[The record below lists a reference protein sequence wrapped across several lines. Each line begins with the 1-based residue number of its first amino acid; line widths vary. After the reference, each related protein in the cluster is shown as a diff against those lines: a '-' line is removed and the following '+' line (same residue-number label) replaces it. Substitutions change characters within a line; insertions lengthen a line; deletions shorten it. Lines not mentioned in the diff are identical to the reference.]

1 MKQKVSKKILLVGL
15 SSVFFMSC
23 TSDEDAVNPV
33 HPETTTKVR
42 MVVDDFFQSTAS
54 ALPTGE
60 SSISEIE
67 AYLFQNDTL
76 KKCLGPLSS
85 TGGNTY
91 ELDIMNS
98 DRGDFYFIANT
109 EGHVD
114 VSGLV
119 EGTTLKS
126 DFLKLASKLDDDQ
139 TRLKGNHILTGSY
152 QRKKKGSAEVTLQ
165 RGVARLDLTVNVPQI
180 KIKSVRIDN
189 VSNTGYV
196 FKQSGVETPADVEK
210 RTIRRDFP
218 EPLTASET
226 GLFYLY
232 EQNNAE
238 MKLTMEIEAEGKSN
252 TLSAQLP
259 ESLSRNTIYTL
270 TVNKTGAEDFEITIN
285 VTTSVEEWT
294 PGEDVTTTPDSIVS
308 RTISRAI

>member
-1 MKQKVSKKILLVGL
+1 MKQRVSKKILLVGL

-23 TSDEDAVNPV
+23 TSDEDPVNPV
-33 HPETTTKVR
+33 QPEAVTKVR
-42 MVVDDFFQSTAS
+42 MIVDDFFQSTAS

-76 KKCLGPLSS
+76 KKCIGPLSS
-85 TGGNTY
+85 SGGDTY
-91 ELDIMNS
+91 ELNIMNS
-98 DRGDFYFIANT
+98 DKGDIYFIANT

-114 VSGLV
+114 VSGLE

-126 DFLKLASKLDDDQ
+126 EFLQLASKLNDDQ

-152 QRKKKGSAEVTLQ
+152 QRQKAGSAEVNLQ

-196 FKQSGVETPADVEK
+196 FKQSGVETPVDVEK
-210 RTIRRDFP
+210 RTIRKDFP

-238 MKLTMEIEAEGKSN
+238 MKLTMEIEADGKSN

-270 TVNKTGAEDFEITIN
+270 TVNKTGTEDFEITIN

-294 PGEDVTTTPDSIVS
+294 PGEDVTATPDSIVS
-308 RTISRAI
+308 RNV

>member
-1 MKQKVSKKILLVGL
+1 MKQRVSKKILLVGL

-23 TSDEDAVNPV
+23 TSDEDPVNPV
-33 HPETTTKVR
+33 QPEAVTKVR
-42 MVVDDFFQSTAS
+42 MIVDDFFQSTAS
-54 ALPTGE
+54 ALPTEE

-85 TGGNTY
+85 SGGDTY
-91 ELDIMNS
+91 ELNIMNS
-98 DRGDFYFIANT
+98 DKGDIYFIANT

-114 VSGLV
+114 VSGLE

-126 DFLKLASKLDDDQ
+126 EFLQLTSKLNDDQ

-152 QRKKKGSAEVTLQ
+152 QRQKAGSAEVNLQ

-196 FKQSGVETPADVEK
+196 FKQSGVETPVDVEK

-238 MKLTMEIEAEGKSN
+238 MKLTMEIEADGKSN

-270 TVNKTGAEDFEITIN
+270 TVNKTGTEDFEITIN

-294 PGEDVTTTPDSIVS
+294 PGEDVTATPDSIVS
-308 RTISRAI
+308 RNV

>member
-1 MKQKVSKKILLVGL
+1 MKQRVSKKILLVGL

-23 TSDEDAVNPV
+23 TSDEDPVNPV
-33 HPETTTKVR
+33 QPEAVTKVR
-42 MVVDDFFQSTAS
+42 MIVDDFFQSTAS
-54 ALPTGE
+54 ALPTEE

-85 TGGNTY
+85 SGGDTY
-91 ELDIMNS
+91 ELNIMNS
-98 DRGDFYFIANT
+98 DKGDIYFIANT

-114 VSGLV
+114 VSGLE

-126 DFLKLASKLDDDQ
+126 EFLQLASKLNDDQ

-152 QRKKKGSAEVTLQ
+152 QRQKAGSAEVNLQ

-196 FKQSGVETPADVEK
+196 FKQSGIETPVDVEK

-238 MKLTMEIEAEGKSN
+238 MKLTMEIEADGKSN

-270 TVNKTGAEDFEITIN
+270 TVNKTGTEDFEITIN
-285 VTTSVEEWT
+285 VSTSVEEWT
-294 PGEDVTTTPDSIVS
+294 PGEDITATPDSIVS
-308 RTISRAI
+308 RNV

>member
-1 MKQKVSKKILLVGL
+1 MKQRVSKKILLVGL

-23 TSDEDAVNPV
+23 TSDEDPVNPIQ
-33 HPETTTKVR
+33 PEAVTKVR
-42 MVVDDFFQSTAS
+42 MIVDDFFQSTAS

-85 TGGNTY
+85 SGGDTY
-91 ELDIMNS
+91 ELNIMNS
-98 DRGDFYFIANT
+98 DKGDIYFIANT

-114 VSGLV
+114 VSGLE

-126 DFLKLASKLDDDQ
+126 EFLQLASKLNDDQ

-152 QRKKKGSAEVTLQ
+152 QRQKAGSAEVNLQ

-196 FKQSGVETPADVEK
+196 FKQSGVETPVDVEK
-210 RTIRRDFP
+210 RTIRKDFL

-238 MKLTMEIEAEGKSN
+238 MKLTMEIEADGKSN

-270 TVNKTGAEDFEITIN
+270 TVNKTGTEDFEITIN

-294 PGEDVTTTPDSIVS
+294 PGEDVTATPDSIVS
-308 RTISRAI
+308 RNV

>member
-1 MKQKVSKKILLVGL
+1 MKQRVSKKILLVGL

-23 TSDEDAVNPV
+23 TSDEDPVNPV
-33 HPETTTKVR
+33 QPEAVTKVR
-42 MVVDDFFQSTAS
+42 MIVDDFFQSTAS
-54 ALPTGE
+54 ALPTEE

-85 TGGNTY
+85 SGGDTY
-91 ELDIMNS
+91 ELNIMNS
-98 DRGDFYFIANT
+98 DKGDIYFIANT

-114 VSGLV
+114 VSGLE

-126 DFLKLASKLDDDQ
+126 EFLQLASKLNDDQ

-152 QRKKKGSAEVTLQ
+152 QRQKAGSAEVNLQ

-196 FKQSGVETPADVEK
+196 FKQSGVETPVDVEK

-238 MKLTMEIEAEGKSN
+238 MKLTMEIEADGKSN

-270 TVNKTGAEDFEITIN
+270 TVNKTGTEDFEITIN
-285 VTTSVEEWT
+285 VSTSVEEWT
-294 PGEDVTTTPDSIVS
+294 PGEDITATPDSIVS
-308 RTISRAI
+308 RNV

>member
-1 MKQKVSKKILLVGL
+1 MKQRVSKKILLVGL

-23 TSDEDAVNPV
+23 TSDEDPVNPV
-33 HPETTTKVR
+33 QPEAVTKVR
-42 MVVDDFFQSTAS
+42 MIVDDFFQSTAS

-85 TGGNTY
+85 SGGDTY
-91 ELDIMNS
+91 ELNIMNS
-98 DRGDFYFIANT
+98 DKGDIYFIANT

-114 VSGLV
+114 VSGLE

-126 DFLKLASKLDDDQ
+126 EFLQLASKLNDDQ

-152 QRKKKGSAEVTLQ
+152 QRQKAGSAEVNLQ

-196 FKQSGVETPADVEK
+196 FKQSGVETPVDVEK
-210 RTIRRDFP
+210 RTIRKDFL

-238 MKLTMEIEAEGKSN
+238 MKLTMEIEADGKSN

-270 TVNKTGAEDFEITIN
+270 TVNKTGTEDFEITIN

-294 PGEDVTTTPDSIVS
+294 PGEDVTATPDSIVS
-308 RTISRAI
+308 RNV

>member
-1 MKQKVSKKILLVGL
+1 MKQRVSKKILLVGL

-23 TSDEDAVNPV
+23 TSDEDPVNPV
-33 HPETTTKVR
+33 QPEAVTKVR
-42 MVVDDFFQSTAS
+42 MIVDDFFQSTAS

-85 TGGNTY
+85 SGGDTY
-91 ELDIMNS
+91 ELNIMNS
-98 DRGDFYFIANT
+98 DKGDIYFIANT

-114 VSGLV
+114 VSGLE

-126 DFLKLASKLDDDQ
+126 EFLQLASKLNDDQ

-152 QRKKKGSAEVTLQ
+152 QRQKAGSAEVNLQ

-196 FKQSGVETPADVEK
+196 FKQSGVETPVDVEK

-238 MKLTMEIEAEGKSN
+238 MKLTMEIEADGKSN

-259 ESLSRNTIYTL
+259 VSLSRNTIYTL
-270 TVNKTGAEDFEITIN
+270 TVNKTGSEDFEITIN

-294 PGEDVTTTPDSIVS
+294 PGEDVTATPDSIVS
-308 RTISRAI
+308 RNV

>member
-1 MKQKVSKKILLVGL
+1 MKQRVSKKILLVGL

-23 TSDEDAVNPV
+23 TSDEDPVNPV
-33 HPETTTKVR
+33 QPEAVTKVR
-42 MVVDDFFQSTAS
+42 MIVDDFFQSTAS

-85 TGGNTY
+85 SGGDTY
-91 ELDIMNS
+91 ELNIMNS
-98 DRGDFYFIANT
+98 DKGDIYFIANT

-114 VSGLV
+114 VSGLE

-126 DFLKLASKLDDDQ
+126 EFLQLASKLNDDQ

-152 QRKKKGSAEVTLQ
+152 QRQKTGSAEVNLQ

-196 FKQSGVETPADVEK
+196 FKQSGVETPVDVEK

-238 MKLTMEIEAEGKSN
+238 MKMTMEIEADGKSN

-270 TVNKTGAEDFEITIN
+270 TVNKTGTEDFEITIN

-294 PGEDVTTTPDSIVS
+294 PGEDVTATPDSIVS
-308 RTISRAI
+308 RNV

>member
-1 MKQKVSKKILLVGL
+1 MKQRESKKILLVGL

-23 TSDEDAVNPV
+23 TSDEDPVNPV
-33 HPETTTKVR
+33 QPEAVTKVR
-42 MVVDDFFQSTAS
+42 MIVDDFFQSTAS

-85 TGGNTY
+85 SGGDTY
-91 ELDIMNS
+91 ELNIMNS
-98 DRGDFYFIANT
+98 DKGDIYFIANT

-114 VSGLV
+114 VSGLE

-126 DFLKLASKLDDDQ
+126 EFLQLASKLNDDQ

-152 QRKKKGSAEVTLQ
+152 QRQKAGSAEVNLQ

-196 FKQSGVETPADVEK
+196 FKQSGVETPVDVEK

-218 EPLTASET
+218 EPLTASEA

-238 MKLTMEIEAEGKSN
+238 MKLTMEIEADGKSN

-270 TVNKTGAEDFEITIN
+270 TVNKTGTEDFEITIN

-294 PGEDVTTTPDSIVS
+294 PGEDVTATPDSIVS
-308 RTISRAI
+308 RNV

>member
-1 MKQKVSKKILLVGL
+1 MKQRVSKKILLVGL

-23 TSDEDAVNPV
+23 TSDEDPVNPV
-33 HPETTTKVR
+33 QPEAVTKVR
-42 MVVDDFFQSTAS
+42 MIVDDFFQSTAS
-54 ALPTGE
+54 ALPTEE

-85 TGGNTY
+85 SGGDTY
-91 ELDIMNS
+91 ELNIMNS
-98 DRGDFYFIANT
+98 DKGDIYFIANT

-114 VSGLV
+114 VSGLE

-126 DFLKLASKLDDDQ
+126 EFLQLTSKLNDDQ

-152 QRKKKGSAEVTLQ
+152 QRQKAGSAEVNLQ

-196 FKQSGVETPADVEK
+196 FKQSGVETPVDVEK

-238 MKLTMEIEAEGKSN
+238 MNLTMEIEADGKSN

-259 ESLSRNTIYTL
+259 ELLSRNTIYTL
-270 TVNKTGAEDFEITIN
+270 TVNKTGTEDFEITIN

-294 PGEDVTTTPDSIVS
+294 PGEDVTATPDSIVS
-308 RTISRAI
+308 RNV

>member
-1 MKQKVSKKILLVGL
+1 MKQRVSKKILLVGL

-23 TSDEDAVNPV
+23 TSDEDPVNPV
-33 HPETTTKVR
+33 QPEAVTKVR
-42 MVVDDFFQSTAS
+42 MIVDDFFQSTAS

-85 TGGNTY
+85 SGGDTY
-91 ELDIMNS
+91 ELNIMNS
-98 DRGDFYFIANT
+98 DKGDIYFIANT

-114 VSGLV
+114 VSGLE

-126 DFLKLASKLDDDQ
+126 EFLQLASKLNDNQ

-152 QRKKKGSAEVTLQ
+152 QRQKAGSAEVNLQ

-196 FKQSGVETPADVEK
+196 FKQSGVETPVDVEK

-238 MKLTMEIEAEGKSN
+238 MKLTMEIEADGKSN

-259 ESLSRNTIYTL
+259 VSLSRNTIYTL
-270 TVNKTGAEDFEITIN
+270 TVNKTGTEDFEITIN

-294 PGEDVTTTPDSIVS
+294 PGEDVTATPDSIVS
-308 RTISRAI
+308 RNV

>member
-1 MKQKVSKKILLVGL
+1 MKQRVSKKILLVGL

-23 TSDEDAVNPV
+23 TSDEDPGNPV
-33 HPETTTKVR
+33 QPEAVTKVR
-42 MVVDDFFQSTAS
+42 MIVDDFFQSTAS

-85 TGGNTY
+85 SGGDTY
-91 ELDIMNS
+91 ELNIMNS
-98 DRGDFYFIANT
+98 DKGDIYFIANT

-114 VSGLV
+114 VSGLE

-126 DFLKLASKLDDDQ
+126 EFLQLASKLNDDQ

-152 QRKKKGSAEVTLQ
+152 QRQKAGSAEVNLQ

-196 FKQSGVETPADVEK
+196 FKQSGVETPVDVEK

-238 MKLTMEIEAEGKSN
+238 MKLTMEIEADGKSN

-259 ESLSRNTIYTL
+259 VSLSRNTIYTL
-270 TVNKTGAEDFEITIN
+270 TVNKTGTEDFEITIN

-294 PGEDVTTTPDSIVS
+294 QGEDVTATPDSIVS
-308 RTISRAI
+308 RNV

>member
-1 MKQKVSKKILLVGL
+1 MKQRVSKKILLVGL

-23 TSDEDAVNPV
+23 TSDEDPVNPV
-33 HPETTTKVR
+33 QPEAVTKVR
-42 MVVDDFFQSTAS
+42 MIVDDFFQSTAS

-85 TGGNTY
+85 SGGDTY
-91 ELDIMNS
+91 ELNIMNS
-98 DRGDFYFIANT
+98 DKGDIYFIANT

-114 VSGLV
+114 VSGLE

-126 DFLKLASKLDDDQ
+126 EFLQLASKLNDDQ

-152 QRKKKGSAEVTLQ
+152 QRQKAGSAEVNLQ

-196 FKQSGVETPADVEK
+196 FKQSAVETPVDVEK
-210 RTIRRDFP
+210 RTIRKDFP

-238 MKLTMEIEAEGKSN
+238 MKLTMKIEADGKSN

-270 TVNKTGAEDFEITIN
+270 TVNKTGTEDFEITIN
-285 VTTSVEEWT
+285 VSTSVEEWT
-294 PGEDVTTTPDSIVS
+294 PGEDITATPDSIVS
-308 RTISRAI
+308 RNV

>member
-1 MKQKVSKKILLVGL
+1 MKQRVSKKILLVGL

-23 TSDEDAVNPV
+23 TSDEDPVNPV
-33 HPETTTKVR
+33 QPEAVTKVR
-42 MVVDDFFQSTAS
+42 MIVDDFFQSTAS
-54 ALPTGE
+54 ALPTEE

-85 TGGNTY
+85 SGGDTY
-91 ELDIMNS
+91 ELNIMNS
-98 DRGDFYFIANT
+98 DKGDIYFIANT

-114 VSGLV
+114 VSGLE

-126 DFLKLASKLDDDQ
+126 EFLQLASKLNDDQ

-152 QRKKKGSAEVTLQ
+152 QRQKAGSAEVNLQ

-196 FKQSGVETPADVEK
+196 FKQSGVETPVDVEK

-238 MKLTMEIEAEGKSN
+238 MKLTMEIEADGKSN

-259 ESLSRNTIYTL
+259 VSLSRNTIYTL
-270 TVNKTGAEDFEITIN
+270 TVNKTGTEDFEITIN
-285 VTTSVEEWT
+285 VTTSVEEWI
-294 PGEDVTTTPDSIVS
+294 PGEDVTATPDSIVS
-308 RTISRAI
+308 RNV

>member
-1 MKQKVSKKILLVGL
+1 MKQRVSKKILLVGL

-23 TSDEDAVNPV
+23 TSDEDPVNPV
-33 HPETTTKVR
+33 QPEAVTKVR
-42 MVVDDFFQSTAS
+42 MIVDDFFQSTAS

-85 TGGNTY
+85 SGGDTY
-91 ELDIMNS
+91 ELNIMNS
-98 DRGDFYFIANT
+98 DKGDIYFIANT

-114 VSGLV
+114 VSGLE

-126 DFLKLASKLDDDQ
+126 EFLQLASKLNDDQ

-152 QRKKKGSAEVTLQ
+152 QRQKAGSAEVNLQ

-196 FKQSGVETPADVEK
+196 FKQSGVETPVDVEK

-238 MKLTMEIEAEGKSN
+238 MNLTMEIEADGKSN

-259 ESLSRNTIYTL
+259 ESLSRNKIYTL
-270 TVNKTGAEDFEITIN
+270 TVNKTVTEDFEIAIN

-294 PGEDVTTTPDSIVS
+294 PGDDVTATPDSIVS
-308 RTISRAI
+308 RNV

>member
-1 MKQKVSKKILLVGL
+1 MKQRVSKKILLVGL

-23 TSDEDAVNPV
+23 TSDEDPVNPV
-33 HPETTTKVR
+33 QPEAVTKVR
-42 MVVDDFFQSTAS
+42 MIVDDFFQSTAS
-54 ALPTGE
+54 ALPTEE

-85 TGGNTY
+85 SGGDTY
-91 ELDIMNS
+91 ELNIMNS
-98 DRGDFYFIANT
+98 DKGDIYFIANT

-114 VSGLV
+114 VSGLE

-126 DFLKLASKLDDDQ
+126 EFLQLASKLNDDQ

-152 QRKKKGSAEVTLQ
+152 QRQKTGSAEVNLQ

-196 FKQSGVETPADVEK
+196 FKQSGVETPVDVEK

-238 MKLTMEIEAEGKSN
+238 MKLTMEIEADGKSN

-270 TVNKTGAEDFEITIN
+270 TVNKTGTEDFEITIN

-294 PGEDVTTTPDSIVS
+294 PGEDVTATPDSIVS
-308 RTISRAI
+308 RNV

>member
-1 MKQKVSKKILLVGL
+1 MKQRVSKKILLVGL

-23 TSDEDAVNPV
+23 TSDEDPVNPV
-33 HPETTTKVR
+33 QPEAVTKVR
-42 MVVDDFFQSTAS
+42 MIVDDFFQSTAS
-54 ALPTGE
+54 ALPTEE

-85 TGGNTY
+85 SGGDTY
-91 ELDIMNS
+91 ELNIMNS
-98 DRGDFYFIANT
+98 DKGDIYFIANT

-114 VSGLV
+114 VSGLE

-126 DFLKLASKLDDDQ
+126 EFLQLASKLNDDQ

-152 QRKKKGSAEVTLQ
+152 QRQKAGSAEVNLQ

-196 FKQSGVETPADVEK
+196 FKQSGVETPVDVEK

-238 MKLTMEIEAEGKSN
+238 MKLTMEIEADGKSN

-270 TVNKTGAEDFEITIN
+270 TVNKTGTEDFEITIN
-285 VTTSVEEWT
+285 VTTSVEEWI
-294 PGEDVTTTPDSIVS
+294 PGEDVTATPDSIVS
-308 RTISRAI
+308 RNV

>member
-1 MKQKVSKKILLVGL
+1 MKQRVSKKILLVGL

-23 TSDEDAVNPV
+23 TSDEDPVNPV
-33 HPETTTKVR
+33 QPEAVTKVR
-42 MVVDDFFQSTAS
+42 MIVDDFFQSTAS

-85 TGGNTY
+85 SGGDTY
-91 ELDIMNS
+91 ELNIMNS
-98 DRGDFYFIANT
+98 DKGDIYFIANT

-114 VSGLV
+114 VSGLE

-126 DFLKLASKLDDDQ
+126 EFLQLASKLNDDQ

-152 QRKKKGSAEVTLQ
+152 QRQKAGSAEVNLQ

-196 FKQSGVETPADVEK
+196 FKQSGVETPVDVEK

-238 MKLTMEIEAEGKSN
+238 MNLTMEIEADGKSN

-270 TVNKTGAEDFEITIN
+270 TVNKTGTEDFEITIN
-285 VTTSVEEWT
+285 VTTRVEEWT
-294 PGEDVTTTPDSIVS
+294 PGEDVTATPDSIVS
-308 RTISRAI
+308 RNV

>member
-1 MKQKVSKKILLVGL
+1 MSKKILLVGL

-23 TSDEDAVNPV
+23 TSDEDPVNPV
-33 HPETTTKVR
+33 QPGTVTKVR
-42 MVVDDFFQSTAS
+42 MIVDDFFQSTAS

-85 TGGNTY
+85 SGGDIY
-91 ELDIMNS
+91 ELNIMNS
-98 DRGDFYFIANT
+98 DKGDLYFIANT

-114 VSGLV
+114 VGGLT

-126 DFLKLASKLDDDQ
+126 EFLRLASKLNDDQ

-152 QRKKKGSAEVTLQ
+152 QHTKTGSAEVNLQ
-165 RGVARLDLTVNVPQI
+165 RGVARLDLNISVPQI
-180 KIKSVRIDN
+180 KIKSVSIAN

-196 FKQSGVETPADVEK
+196 FKQSSVETPADVEK
-210 RTIRRDFP
+210 RTIRRDFA

-238 MKLTMEIEAEGKSN
+238 MKLTMEIEADGKSN

-270 TVNKTGAEDFEITIN
+270 TVNKTGTEDFEININ

-294 PGEDVTTTPDSIVS
+294 PGEDVTVTPDSIVS
-308 RTISRAI
+308 RTNH

>member
-1 MKQKVSKKILLVGL
+1 MKQRVSKKILLVGL

-23 TSDEDAVNPV
+23 TSDEDPVNPV
-33 HPETTTKVR
+33 QPEAVTKVR
-42 MVVDDFFQSTAS
+42 MIVDDFFQSTAS

-85 TGGNTY
+85 SGGDTY
-91 ELDIMNS
+91 ELNIMNS
-98 DRGDFYFIANT
+98 DKGDIYFIANT

-114 VSGLV
+114 VSGLE

-126 DFLKLASKLDDDQ
+126 EFLQLASKLNDDQ

-152 QRKKKGSAEVTLQ
+152 QRQKAGSAEVNLQ

-189 VSNTGYV
+189 VPNTGYV
-196 FKQSGVETPADVEK
+196 FKQSGVETPVDVEK

-238 MKLTMEIEAEGKSN
+238 MKLTMEIEADGKSN

-270 TVNKTGAEDFEITIN
+270 TVNKTGTEDFEITIN

-294 PGEDVTTTPDSIVS
+294 PGEDVTATPDSIVS
-308 RTISRAI
+308 RNV

>member
-1 MKQKVSKKILLVGL
+1 MILLVGL

-23 TSDEDAVNPV
+23 TSDEDPVNPV
-33 HPETTTKVR
+33 QPEAVTKVR
-42 MVVDDFFQSTAS
+42 MIVDDFFQSTAS
-54 ALPTGE
+54 ALPTEE

-85 TGGNTY
+85 SGGDTY
-91 ELDIMNS
+91 ELNIMNS
-98 DRGDFYFIANT
+98 DKGDIYFIANT

-114 VSGLV
+114 VSGLE

-126 DFLKLASKLDDDQ
+126 EFLQLASKLNDDQ

-152 QRKKKGSAEVTLQ
+152 QRQKTGSAEVNLQ

-196 FKQSGVETPADVEK
+196 FKQSGIETPVDVEK

-238 MKLTMEIEAEGKSN
+238 MKLTMEIEADGKSN

-270 TVNKTGAEDFEITIN
+270 TVNKTGTEDFEITIN

-294 PGEDVTTTPDSIVS
+294 PGEDVTATPDSIVS
-308 RTISRAI
+308 RNV

>member
-1 MKQKVSKKILLVGL
+1 MKQRVSKKILLVGL

-23 TSDEDAVNPV
+23 TSDEDPVNPV
-33 HPETTTKVR
+33 QPEAVTKVR
-42 MVVDDFFQSTAS
+42 MIVDDFFQSTAS
-54 ALPTGE
+54 ALPTEE

-85 TGGNTY
+85 SGGDTY
-91 ELDIMNS
+91 ELNIMNS
-98 DRGDFYFIANT
+98 DKGDIYFIANT

-114 VSGLV
+114 VSGLE

-126 DFLKLASKLDDDQ
+126 EFLQLASKLNDDQ

-152 QRKKKGSAEVTLQ
+152 QRQKAGSAEVNLQ

-196 FKQSGVETPADVEK
+196 FKQSGVETPVDVEK

-218 EPLTASET
+218 EPLTASEA

-238 MKLTMEIEAEGKSN
+238 MKLTMEIEADGKSN

-259 ESLSRNTIYTL
+259 VSLSRNTIYTL
-270 TVNKTGAEDFEITIN
+270 TVNKTGTEDFEITIN

-294 PGEDVTTTPDSIVS
+294 QGEDVTATPDSIVS
-308 RTISRAI
+308 RNV

>member
-1 MKQKVSKKILLVGL
+1 MKQRVSKKILLVGL

-23 TSDEDAVNPV
+23 TSDEDPVNPV
-33 HPETTTKVR
+33 QPEAVTKVR
-42 MVVDDFFQSTAS
+42 MIVDDFFQSTAS

-85 TGGNTY
+85 SGGDTY
-91 ELDIMNS
+91 ELNIMNS
-98 DRGDFYFIANT
+98 DKGDIYFIANT

-114 VSGLV
+114 VSDLE

-126 DFLKLASKLDDDQ
+126 EFLQLASKLNDDQ

-152 QRKKKGSAEVTLQ
+152 QRQKAGSAEVNLQ

-196 FKQSGVETPADVEK
+196 FKQSGVETPVDVEK

-238 MKLTMEIEAEGKSN
+238 MKLTMEIEADGKSN

-259 ESLSRNTIYTL
+259 VSLSRNTIYTL
-270 TVNKTGAEDFEITIN
+270 TVNKTGTEDFEITIN

-294 PGEDVTTTPDSIVS
+294 PGEDVTATPDSIVS
-308 RTISRAI
+308 RNV

>member
-1 MKQKVSKKILLVGL
+1 MKQRVSKKILLVGL

-23 TSDEDAVNPV
+23 TSDEDPVNPV
-33 HPETTTKVR
+33 QPEAVTKVR
-42 MVVDDFFQSTAS
+42 MIVDDFFQSTAS
-54 ALPTGE
+54 ALPTRE

-85 TGGNTY
+85 SGGDTY
-91 ELDIMNS
+91 ELNIMNS
-98 DRGDFYFIANT
+98 DKGDIYFIANT

-114 VSGLV
+114 VSGLE

-126 DFLKLASKLDDDQ
+126 EFLQLASKLNDDQ

-152 QRKKKGSAEVTLQ
+152 QRQKTGSAEVNLQ

-196 FKQSGVETPADVEK
+196 FKQSGIETPVDVEK

-238 MKLTMEIEAEGKSN
+238 MNLTMEIEADGKSN

-259 ESLSRNTIYTL
+259 ESLSRNKIYTL
-270 TVNKTGAEDFEITIN
+270 TVNKTGTEDFEITIN
-285 VTTSVEEWT
+285 VTTSVEEWI
-294 PGEDVTTTPDSIVS
+294 PGEDVTATPDSIVS
-308 RTISRAI
+308 RNV

>member
-1 MKQKVSKKILLVGL
+1 MKQRVSKKILLVGL

-23 TSDEDAVNPV
+23 TSDEDPVNPV
-33 HPETTTKVR
+33 QPEAVTKVR
-42 MVVDDFFQSTAS
+42 MIVDDFFQSTAS

-85 TGGNTY
+85 SGGDTY
-91 ELDIMNS
+91 ELNIMNS
-98 DRGDFYFIANT
+98 DKGDIYFIANT

-114 VSGLV
+114 VSGLE

-126 DFLKLASKLDDDQ
+126 EFLQLASKLNDDQ

-152 QRKKKGSAEVTLQ
+152 QRQKARSAEVNLQ

-196 FKQSGVETPADVEK
+196 FKQSGVETPVDVEK

-238 MKLTMEIEAEGKSN
+238 MKLTMEIEADGKSN

-270 TVNKTGAEDFEITIN
+270 TVNKTGTEDFEITIN
-285 VTTSVEEWT
+285 VTTSVEEWI
-294 PGEDVTTTPDSIVS
+294 PGEDVTATPDSIVS
-308 RTISRAI
+308 RNV

>member
-1 MKQKVSKKILLVGL
+1 MKQRVSKKILLVGL

-23 TSDEDAVNPV
+23 TSDEDPVNPIQ
-33 HPETTTKVR
+33 PEAVTKVR
-42 MVVDDFFQSTAS
+42 MIVDDFFQSTAS

-85 TGGNTY
+85 SGGDTY
-91 ELDIMNS
+91 ELNIMNS
-98 DRGDFYFIANT
+98 DKGDIYFIANT

-114 VSGLV
+114 VSGLE

-126 DFLKLASKLDDDQ
+126 EFLQLASKLNDDQ

-152 QRKKKGSAEVTLQ
+152 QRQKTGSAEVNLQ

-196 FKQSGVETPADVEK
+196 FKQSGVETPVDVEK

-238 MKLTMEIEAEGKSN
+238 MKLTMEIEADGKSN

-270 TVNKTGAEDFEITIN
+270 TVNKTGTEDFEITIN

-294 PGEDVTTTPDSIVS
+294 PGEDVTATPDSIVS
-308 RTISRAI
+308 RNV

>member
-1 MKQKVSKKILLVGL
+1 MKQRVSKKILLVGL

-23 TSDEDAVNPV
+23 TSDEDPVNPV
-33 HPETTTKVR
+33 QPEAVTKVR
-42 MVVDDFFQSTAS
+42 MIVDDFFQSTAS

-85 TGGNTY
+85 SGGDTY
-91 ELDIMNS
+91 ELNIMNS
-98 DRGDFYFIANT
+98 DKGDIYFIANT

-114 VSGLV
+114 VSGLE

-126 DFLKLASKLDDDQ
+126 EFLQLASKLNDDQ

-152 QRKKKGSAEVTLQ
+152 QRQKAGSAEVNLQ

-196 FKQSGVETPADVEK
+196 FKQSGVETPVDVEK

-238 MKLTMEIEAEGKSN
+238 MKLTMEIEADGKSN

-259 ESLSRNTIYTL
+259 ESLSRNKIYTL
-270 TVNKTGAEDFEITIN
+270 TVNKTGTEDFEITIN

-294 PGEDVTTTPDSIVS
+294 QGEDVTTTPDSIVS
-308 RTISRAI
+308 RNV

>member
-1 MKQKVSKKILLVGL
+1 MKQRVSKKILLVGL

-23 TSDEDAVNPV
+23 TSDEDPVNPV
-33 HPETTTKVR
+33 QPEAVTKVR
-42 MVVDDFFQSTAS
+42 MIVDDFFQSTAS

-85 TGGNTY
+85 SGGDTY
-91 ELDIMNS
+91 ELNIMNS
-98 DRGDFYFIANT
+98 DKGDIYFIANT

-114 VSGLV
+114 VSGLE

-126 DFLKLASKLDDDQ
+126 EFLQLASKLNDDQ

-152 QRKKKGSAEVTLQ
+152 QRQKAGSAEVNLQ

-196 FKQSGVETPADVEK
+196 FKQSGIETPVDVEK

-238 MKLTMEIEAEGKSN
+238 MKLTMEIEADGKSN

-259 ESLSRNTIYTL
+259 VSLSRNTIYTL
-270 TVNKTGAEDFEITIN
+270 TVNKTGTEDFEITIN
-285 VTTSVEEWT
+285 VTTSVEEWI
-294 PGEDVTTTPDSIVS
+294 PGEDVTATPDSIVS
-308 RTISRAI
+308 RNV

>member
-1 MKQKVSKKILLVGL
+1 MKQRVSKKILLVGL

-23 TSDEDAVNPV
+23 TSDEDPVNPV
-33 HPETTTKVR
+33 QPETVTKVR
-42 MVVDDFFQSTAS
+42 MIVDDFFQSTAS

-85 TGGNTY
+85 SGGDTY
-91 ELDIMNS
+91 ELNIMNS
-98 DRGDFYFIANT
+98 DKGDIYFIANT

-114 VSGLV
+114 VSGLE

-126 DFLKLASKLDDDQ
+126 EFLQLASKLNDDQ

-152 QRKKKGSAEVTLQ
+152 QRQKAGSAEVNLQ

-196 FKQSGVETPADVEK
+196 FKQSGVETPVDVEK
-210 RTIRRDFP
+210 RTIRRDFL

-238 MKLTMEIEAEGKSN
+238 MKLTMEIEADGKSN

-270 TVNKTGAEDFEITIN
+270 TVNKTGTEDFEITIN

-294 PGEDVTTTPDSIVS
+294 PGEDVTATPDSIVS
-308 RTISRAI
+308 RNV

>member
-1 MKQKVSKKILLVGL
+1 MKQRVSKKILLVGL

-23 TSDEDAVNPV
+23 TSDEDPVNPV
-33 HPETTTKVR
+33 QPEAVTKVR
-42 MVVDDFFQSTAS
+42 MIVDDFFQSTAS

-85 TGGNTY
+85 SGGDTY
-91 ELDIMNS
+91 ELNIMNS
-98 DRGDFYFIANT
+98 DKGDIYFIANT

-114 VSGLV
+114 VSGLE

-126 DFLKLASKLDDDQ
+126 EFLQLASKLNDDQ

-152 QRKKKGSAEVTLQ
+152 QRQKAGSAEVNLQ

-196 FKQSGVETPADVEK
+196 FKQSGVETPVDVEK

-238 MKLTMEIEAEGKSN
+238 MKLTMEIEADGKSN

-259 ESLSRNTIYTL
+259 VSLSRNTIYTL
-270 TVNKTGAEDFEITIN
+270 TVNKTGTEDFEITIN

-294 PGEDVTTTPDSIVS
+294 PGEDVTATPDSIVS
-308 RTISRAI
+308 RNV

>member
-1 MKQKVSKKILLVGL
+1 MKQRVSKKILLVGL

-23 TSDEDAVNPV
+23 TSDEDPVNPV
-33 HPETTTKVR
+33 QPEAVTKVR
-42 MVVDDFFQSTAS
+42 MIVDDFFQSTAS
-54 ALPTGE
+54 ALPTEE

-85 TGGNTY
+85 SGGDTY
-91 ELDIMNS
+91 ELNIMNS
-98 DRGDFYFIANT
+98 DKGDIYFIANT

-114 VSGLV
+114 VSGLE

-126 DFLKLASKLDDDQ
+126 EFLQLVSKLNDDQ

-152 QRKKKGSAEVTLQ
+152 QRQKAGSAEVNLQ

-196 FKQSGVETPADVEK
+196 FKQSGIETPVDVEK

-238 MKLTMEIEAEGKSN
+238 MKLTMEIEADGKSN

-270 TVNKTGAEDFEITIN
+270 TVNKTGTEDFEITIN

-294 PGEDVTTTPDSIVS
+294 PGEDVTATPDSIVS
-308 RTISRAI
+308 RNV

>member
-1 MKQKVSKKILLVGL
+1 MKQRVSKKILLVGL

-23 TSDEDAVNPV
+23 TSDEDPVNPV
-33 HPETTTKVR
+33 QPEAVTKVR
-42 MVVDDFFQSTAS
+42 MIVDDFFQSTAS

-85 TGGNTY
+85 SGGDTY
-91 ELDIMNS
+91 ELNIMNS
-98 DRGDFYFIANT
+98 DKGDIYFIANT

-114 VSGLV
+114 VSGLE

-126 DFLKLASKLDDDQ
+126 EFLQLASKLNDDQ

-152 QRKKKGSAEVTLQ
+152 QRQKAGSAEVNLQ

-196 FKQSGVETPADVEK
+196 FKQSGVETPVDVEK
-210 RTIRRDFP
+210 RTIRKDFL

-238 MKLTMEIEAEGKSN
+238 MKLTMEIEADGKSN

-270 TVNKTGAEDFEITIN
+270 TVNKTGTEDFEITIN

-294 PGEDVTTTPDSIVS
+294 QGEDVTATPDSIVS
-308 RTISRAI
+308 RNV

>member
-1 MKQKVSKKILLVGL
+1 MKQRVSKKILLVGL

-23 TSDEDAVNPV
+23 TSDEDPVNPV
-33 HPETTTKVR
+33 QPEAVTKVR
-42 MVVDDFFQSTAS
+42 MIVDDFFQSTAS

-85 TGGNTY
+85 SGGDTY
-91 ELDIMNS
+91 ELNIMNS
-98 DRGDFYFIANT
+98 DKGDIYFIANT

-114 VSGLV
+114 VSGLE

-126 DFLKLASKLDDDQ
+126 EFLQLASKLNDDQ

-152 QRKKKGSAEVTLQ
+152 QRQKAGSAEVNLQ

-196 FKQSGVETPADVEK
+196 FKQSGVETPVDVEK

-238 MKLTMEIEAEGKSN
+238 MKLTMEIEADGKSN

-259 ESLSRNTIYTL
+259 ESLSRNKIYTL
-270 TVNKTGAEDFEITIN
+270 TVNKTGTEDFEITIN

-294 PGEDVTTTPDSIVS
+294 PGDDVTATPDSIVS
-308 RTISRAI
+308 RNV

>member
-1 MKQKVSKKILLVGL
+1 MKQRVSKKILLVGL

-23 TSDEDAVNPV
+23 TSDEDPVNPV
-33 HPETTTKVR
+33 QPEAVTKVR
-42 MVVDDFFQSTAS
+42 MIVDDFFQSTAS
-54 ALPTGE
+54 ALPTEE

-85 TGGNTY
+85 SGGDTY
-91 ELDIMNS
+91 ELNIMNS
-98 DRGDFYFIANT
+98 DKGDIYFIANT

-114 VSGLV
+114 VSGLE

-126 DFLKLASKLDDDQ
+126 EFLQLASKLNDDQ

-152 QRKKKGSAEVTLQ
+152 QRQKAGSAEVNLQ

-196 FKQSGVETPADVEK
+196 FKQSGVETPVDVEK

-238 MKLTMEIEAEGKSN
+238 MKLTMEIEADGKSN

-270 TVNKTGAEDFEITIN
+270 TVNKTGTEDFEITIN

-294 PGEDVTTTPDSIVS
+294 PGEDVTATPDSIVS
-308 RTISRAI
+308 RNV

>member
-1 MKQKVSKKILLVGL
+1 MKQRVSKKILLVGL

-23 TSDEDAVNPV
+23 TSDEDPVNPV
-33 HPETTTKVR
+33 QPEAVTKVR
-42 MVVDDFFQSTAS
+42 MIVDDFFQSTAS

-85 TGGNTY
+85 SGGDTY
-91 ELDIMNS
+91 ELNIMNS
-98 DRGDFYFIANT
+98 DKGDIYFIANT

-114 VSGLV
+114 VSGLE

-126 DFLKLASKLDDDQ
+126 EFLQLASKLNDDQ

-152 QRKKKGSAEVTLQ
+152 QRQKAGSAEVNLQ

-196 FKQSGVETPADVEK
+196 FKQSGVETPVDVEK

-238 MKLTMEIEAEGKSN
+238 MKLSMEIEADGKSN

-270 TVNKTGAEDFEITIN
+270 TVNKTGTEDFEITIN

-294 PGEDVTTTPDSIVS
+294 PGEDVTATPDSIVS
-308 RTISRAI
+308 RNV

>member
-1 MKQKVSKKILLVGL
+1 MKQRMSKKILLVGL

-23 TSDEDAVNPV
+23 TSDEDLTNPV
-33 HPETTTKVR
+33 QPENFTKVR
-42 MVVDDFFQSTAS
+42 MIVDDFFQSTAS
-54 ALPTGE
+54 ALPTEE

-85 TGGNTY
+85 SGGDTY
-91 ELDIMNS
+91 ELNIMNS
-98 DRGDFYFIANT
+98 DKGDIYFIANT

-114 VSGLV
+114 VSGLE

-126 DFLKLASKLDDDQ
+126 EFLQLASKLNDDQ

-152 QRKKKGSAEVTLQ
+152 QRQKAGSAEVNLQ

-196 FKQSGVETPADVEK
+196 FKQSGVETPVDVEK

-238 MKLTMEIEAEGKSN
+238 MKLTMEIEADGKSN

-259 ESLSRNTIYTL
+259 VSLSRNTIYTL
-270 TVNKTGAEDFEITIN
+270 TVNKTGTEDFEITIN

-294 PGEDVTTTPDSIVS
+294 PGEDVTATPDSIVS
-308 RTISRAI
+308 RNV

>member
-1 MKQKVSKKILLVGL
+1 MKQRVSKKILLVGL

-23 TSDEDAVNPV
+23 TSDEDPVNPV
-33 HPETTTKVR
+33 QPEAVTKVR
-42 MVVDDFFQSTAS
+42 MIVDDFFQSTAS

-85 TGGNTY
+85 SGGDTY
-91 ELDIMNS
+91 ELNIMNS
-98 DRGDFYFIANT
+98 DKGDIYFIANT

-114 VSGLV
+114 VSGLE

-126 DFLKLASKLDDDQ
+126 EFLQLASKLNDDQ

-152 QRKKKGSAEVTLQ
+152 QRQKAGSAEVNLQ

-196 FKQSGVETPADVEK
+196 FKQSGVETPVDVEK

-238 MKLTMEIEAEGKSN
+238 MKLTMEIEADGKSN

-270 TVNKTGAEDFEITIN
+270 TVNKTGTEDFEITIN

-294 PGEDVTTTPDSIVS
+294 PGEEVTATPDSIVS
-308 RTISRAI
+308 RNV

>member
-1 MKQKVSKKILLVGL
+1 MKQRVSKKILLVGL

-23 TSDEDAVNPV
+23 TSDEDPVNPV
-33 HPETTTKVR
+33 QTEAVTKVR
-42 MVVDDFFQSTAS
+42 MIVDDFFQSTAS

-85 TGGNTY
+85 SGGDTY
-91 ELDIMNS
+91 ELNIMNS
-98 DRGDFYFIANT
+98 DKGDIYFIANT

-114 VSGLV
+114 VSGLE

-126 DFLKLASKLDDDQ
+126 EFLQLASKLNDDQ

-152 QRKKKGSAEVTLQ
+152 QRQKAGSAEVNLQ

-196 FKQSGVETPADVEK
+196 FKQSGIETPVDVEK

-238 MKLTMEIEAEGKSN
+238 MNLTMEIEADGKSN

-259 ESLSRNTIYTL
+259 ESLSRNKIYTL
-270 TVNKTGAEDFEITIN
+270 TVNKTGTEDFEITIN
-285 VTTSVEEWT
+285 VTTSVEEWI
-294 PGEDVTTTPDSIVS
+294 PGEDVTATPDSIVS
-308 RTISRAI
+308 RNV

>member
-1 MKQKVSKKILLVGL
+1 MKQRMSKKILLVGL

-23 TSDEDAVNPV
+23 TSDEDLTNPV
-33 HPETTTKVR
+33 QPENFTKVR
-42 MVVDDFFQSTAS
+42 MIVDDFFQSTAS

-85 TGGNTY
+85 SGGDTY
-91 ELDIMNS
+91 ELNIMNS
-98 DRGDFYFIANT
+98 DKGDIYFIANT

-114 VSGLV
+114 VSGLE

-126 DFLKLASKLDDDQ
+126 EFLQLASKLNDDQ

-152 QRKKKGSAEVTLQ
+152 QRQKAGSAEVNLQ

-196 FKQSGVETPADVEK
+196 FKQSGVETPVDVEK

-238 MKLTMEIEAEGKSN
+238 MKLTMEIEADSKSN

-259 ESLSRNTIYTL
+259 ESLSRNKIYTL
-270 TVNKTGAEDFEITIN
+270 TVNKTGTEDFEITIN
-285 VTTSVEEWT
+285 VTTSVEEWI
-294 PGEDVTTTPDSIVS
+294 PGEDVTATPDSIVS
-308 RTISRAI
+308 RNV